1 MRDEFFDEHWHVLW
15 EALSY
20 EVLDAAVSGT
30 IRCMLALLCPP
41 YPTLPYPTL
50 PYPTL
55 PRWGNSTAE
64 ARPGHRSM
72 RCAVGLGELRRAR
85 SSRDS
90 SFGTVLQSNCVRT
103 RTSRMQRTKSGTIAS
118 ASRSEGIPDPD
129 KLPAWRSSH
138 PPDQILEVNSI
149 AKLRT
154 SWKSL
159 QVVAAEP
166 RAYASPVAP
175 SIRCVC
181 DIYSSLAIL
190 FCIKDGIW
198 NVRPKHSGGARAS
211 CSGIQGSL
219 Y

>member
-1 MRDEFFDEHWHVLW
+1 VVDDRWIDARHFILRCAPGRKKSSRDIVKDKMRDEFFDEHWHVLW

-30 IRCMLALLCPP
+30 IRCMLALLCP
-41 YPTLPYPTL
+41 PYPTL

-149 AKLRT
+149 QNCVHPGK
-154 SWKSL
+154 
-159 QVVAAEP
+159 
-166 RAYASPVAP
+166 AY
-175 SIRCVC
+175 R
-181 DIYSSLAIL
+181 
-190 FCIKDGIW
+190 
-198 NVRPKHSGGARAS
+198 
-211 CSGIQGSL
+211 
-219 Y
+219 